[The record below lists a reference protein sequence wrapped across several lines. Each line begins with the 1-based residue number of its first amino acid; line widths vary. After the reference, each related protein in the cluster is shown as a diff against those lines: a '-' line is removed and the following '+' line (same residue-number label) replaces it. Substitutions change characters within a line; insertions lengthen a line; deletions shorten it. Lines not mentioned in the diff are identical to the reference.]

1 VRLEGRVV
9 LLTGASRGLGRAL
22 AEALGARGARV
33 ACVARDAAGLD
44 AAVAA
49 VRARGGEARAFAF
62 DLLRIESCGEL
73 VARVEREL
81 GPLSALVAN
90 AGMATAGEV
99 EALAIADFERNLRGN
114 FLSAAA
120 LTRAALP
127 GLRERGGTLCYLLS
141 GLALRPL
148 PAWATYAASKA
159 ALRAY
164 AETLRIEL
172 AGSRVRVLTVQPGS
186 LRTDFL
192 SRMERVGEPR
202 ILTPGAAA
210 PPERVAAAV
219 VRALERDRARLVVRG
234 PGWLV
239 GQLDH
244 FAPWLV
250 DRLLARMYRRP

>member
-1 VRLEGRVV
+1 MQLNGRVV

-33 ACVARDAAGLD
+33 ACVARDPAGL
-44 AAVAA
+44 AEVVEA

-62 DLLRIESCGEL
+62 DLLRVEACDEL

-81 GPLSALVAN
+81 GPLSVLVAN

-99 EALAIADFERNLRGN
+99 EALAIADFEKNLRGN
-114 FLSAAA
+114 FLAAAA

-127 GLRERGGTLCYLLS
+127 GLRERGGALCYLLS
-141 GLALRPL
+141 GLALRPI
-148 PAWATYAASKA
+148 PAFSTYAAAKA

-164 AETLRIEL
+164 AESLRIEL

-186 LRTDFL
+186 LQTDFL
-192 SRMERVGEPR
+192 ARMERVGEPR
-202 ILTPGAAA
+202 ILMPGAAA

-219 VRALERDRARLVVRG
+219 VRALERERARLVVRG
-234 PGWLV
+234 RGWLV

-250 DRLLARMYRRP
+250 DRLLARRYHRP